1 MSSNHVIVPSRQE
14 SGFIQLIVIFIIL
27 IAIISY
33 FNINVRAIVESDT
46 FQWGLELAKGL
57 WQNYISPAIS
67 FIFSYLDKTKG

>member
-1 MSSNHVIVPSRQE
+1 MLSTQK

-46 FQWGLELAKGL
+46 FQWGLGLAKGL
-57 WQNYISPAIS
+57 WQNFISPAIN
-67 FIFSYLDKTKG
+67 FIFGYLDKTKV